1 MISFWRIF
9 WLEFT
14 SLARSGTLA
23 ILTAASVGW
32 MFVMPYII
40 RSDGTVEGAR
50 ELYVRYALGG
60 VLLLL
65 VVALVSSATASIA
78 RERAEKRLQ
87 LTLVR
92 PVGGFSVALG
102 KISALTA
109 AGGAVLALSMLILGS
124 EIDASGRCFHVISP
138 ILDSPKV
145 EAEAEYRRF
154 MEDPETPDAL
164 RKAKKSAV
172 MQILEQR
179 AIDRYE
185 SVPTNAVASWRF
197 PIEAGTF
204 PSEISVRMRFT
215 AAYDSRRDVSG
226 ELRLGE
232 RTAPVRDITRSVA
245 LVPLTGG
252 AVSDTLEFR
261 NNGTA
266 SLLLRP
272 RQDIKLLLAADATWW
287 NLLRAWLVAVSALA
301 LIVSAGVLLGS
312 ALGRPVA
319 LFVAVVA
326 LIVGEMSPAVVER
339 YPDPLGAGGFDRI
352 GLVIAELVSEAV
364 RPVSSMMP
372 TEALVHGECVEW
384 RDVARSVL
392 MNLAVAPLFSALIA
406 LFVLSRKKT
415 D

>member
-14 SLARSGTLA
+14 SLVRSRALA

-32 MFVMPYII
+32 TFVMPYII

-92 PVGGFSVALG
+92 PVSGFTVALG

-109 AGGAVLALSMLILGS
+109 AGGAVLALSMLILGIK
-124 EIDASGRCFHVISP
+124 IDASGRCFHVLSP
-138 ILDSPKV
+138 ILDSPKA

-197 PIEAGTF
+197 PVEAGTF
-204 PSEISVRMRFT
+204 PEIAVRLRFT

-232 RTAPVRDITRSVA
+232 RTATVSDITRSVA
-245 LVPLTGG
+245 VVPLTGG
-252 AVSDTLEFR
+252 AVSDVLEFR
-261 NNGTA
+261 NDGTA

-272 RQDIKLLLAADATWW
+272 RQDVKLLLAADATWW

-372 TEALVHGECVEW
+372 TEALVHAECIEW

-392 MNLAVAPLFSALIA
+392 MNLAVVPLASALIA

>member
-14 SLARSGTLA
+14 SLVRSRALA

-32 MFVMPYII
+32 TFVMPYII

-92 PVGGFSVALG
+92 PVSGFTVALG

-109 AGGAVLALSMLILGS
+109 AGGAVLALSMLILGIK
-124 EIDASGRCFHVISP
+124 IDASGMCFHVLSP
-138 ILDSPKV
+138 ILVSPRE

-185 SVPTNAVASWRF
+185 PVPTNAVASWRF
-197 PIEAGTF
+197 PMEAGAF
-204 PSEISVRMRFT
+204 PSDLAVRLRFT

-226 ELRLGE
+226 VLRLGE
-232 RTAPVRDITRSVA
+232 RTATVSDITRSVA
-245 LVPLTGG
+245 VVPLSGG
-252 AVSDTLEFR
+252 AVSDVLEFR
-261 NNGTA
+261 NSGPA

-312 ALGRPVA
+312 ALGRSVA

-339 YPDPLGAGGFDRI
+339 YPDPLGAGGLDRI
-352 GLVIAELVSEAV
+352 GLVIAELVSGTV

-372 TEALVHGECVEW
+372 TEALVHAECIEW

-392 MNLAVAPLFSALIA
+392 MNLAVAPLVLSLFA
-406 LFVLSRKKT
+406 LFILSRKKN

>member
-14 SLARSGTLA
+14 SLVRSRALA

-32 MFVMPYII
+32 MLVMPFII
-40 RSDGTVEGAR
+40 RTDGTAEGAR

-65 VVALVSSATASIA
+65 TVALVSSATASIA

-92 PVGGFSVALG
+92 PVSGFSVALG

-109 AGGAVLALSMLILGS
+109 AGGAVLALSMTILGI
-124 EIDASGRCFHVISP
+124 ETDASGRCSHVLSP
-138 ILDSPKV
+138 ILVSPRV

-179 AIDRYE
+179 AADRYE
-185 SVPTNAVASWRF
+185 SVATNSVASWRF
-197 PIEAGTF
+197 PVADAA
-204 PSEISVRMRFT
+204 SSCDVAVRMRFT
-215 AAYDSRRDVSG
+215 AAYDRRLDVSG
-226 ELRLGE
+226 MFRLGE
-232 RTAPVRDITRSVA
+232 RSAPVSDITRSVA
-245 LVPLTGG
+245 VVPLKGG
-252 AVSDTLEFR
+252 AVSDVLEFR

-272 RQDIKLLLAADATWW
+272 RQDIKLLVAADEMWW

-301 LIVSAGVLLGS
+301 LFVSIGVLLGS

-339 YPDPLGAGGFDRI
+339 YPDPLGAGGLDRI
-352 GLVIAELVSEAV
+352 GLVIAELVNVTV
-364 RPVSSMMP
+364 RPASSLMP
-372 TEALVHGECVEW
+372 VEALVHAECIEW
-384 RDVARSVL
+384 SDVARSVL
-392 MNLAVAPLFSALIA
+392 MNLAVAPVAASLIA
-406 LFVLSRKKT
+406 LFVLSRKKN